1 MGNPSRSNA
10 VGKAVATIV
19 VITACWIGAAT
30 AQRHISTAPE
40 YPLVYRIYDR
50 STPVEVLVS
59 QGSVKLPEG
68 RSERVQALWE
78 ASDAA
83 GAAPGFRTGVVL
95 DIQASRRDFDAD
107 GRLDGVQLTVDGL
120 LRTYQGTRREETS
133 AGAEGGFV
141 VMPVIREEGFRQ
153 SSYRAMP
160 DPQPVSFQVSGSD
173 GQKYRV
179 ELLLGLLR

>member
-1 MGNPSRSNA
+1 MGNPSRSPA
-10 VGKAVATIV
+10 VYKAVAVFVIITGFWV
-19 VITACWIGAAT
+19 VSVA
-30 AQRHISTAPE
+30 AQRHLSSAPE

-59 QGSVKLPEG
+59 KGSVKLLEG

-78 ASDAA
+78 ARGTE

-95 DIQASRRDFDAD
+95 DIEAGARDSDAD
-107 GRLDGVQLTVDGL
+107 GRLDGIQLTVDGR
-120 LRTYQGTRREETS
+120 LRTYQGTRREETP
-133 AGAEGGFV
+133 AGGEGGFV

-153 SSYRAMP
+153 SSYRALP

-179 ELLLGLLR
+179 ELLLGLVR